1 MLYAVVFDC
10 KNVVLSGVVMW
21 YVLSLSIL
29 AGDVYAVLKFYFTS
43 TPALISDDS
52 GMLFF
57 IKNIPRDVF
66 CWILFVTF
74 LCFLCIIHKIYFNS
88 LFKAMQFF
96 YFVILFFS

>member
-74 LCFLCIIHKIYFNS
+74 LCFLSMYNS
-88 LFKAMQFF
+88 
-96 YFVILFFS
+96 